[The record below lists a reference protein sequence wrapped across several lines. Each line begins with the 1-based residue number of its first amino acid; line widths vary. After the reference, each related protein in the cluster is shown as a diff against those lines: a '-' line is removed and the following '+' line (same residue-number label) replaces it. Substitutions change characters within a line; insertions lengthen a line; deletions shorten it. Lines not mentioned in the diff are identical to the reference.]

1 MEAIRK
7 PDRDRPRPVTTA
19 PAQKTQP
26 GWFTIVKRAAKSAMA
41 DQITDSAA
49 ALAYYLFLAL
59 PALLLTA
66 VGLFSLL
73 GTESAITTMT
83 NKLGQVA
90 PKETVTL
97 VNQTLHQVIQNRSG
111 GVVLLIVGSVLALWT
126 STGAMNALMRA
137 LNRAYGR
144 DESRNFVHQRAIA
157 LAMLACAFLAFLL
170 VFGLL
175 VLGPQLSNWLGSAV
189 GWKTGFKTIWWAAQ
203 WPILILGLL
212 ASFAAILYLGPDVE
226 HSRWKLITLGS
237 GLATV
242 IWLVASGLF
251 AVYVSMFGSYNK
263 AWGSLAAVI
272 IMLTWL
278 WLSGVALLLGAEVN
292 AEVEAAA
299 TE

>member
-1 MEAIRK
+1 MSVASPAK
-7 PDRDRPRPVTTA
+7 PR
-19 PAQKTQP
+19 P
-26 GWFTIVKRAAKSAMA
+26 GWFTIVKRAGKSAMA
-41 DQITDSAA
+41 DRITDSAA

-97 VNQTLHQVIQNRSG
+97 VDQSLRHVIQNRSS
-111 GVVLLIVGSVLALWT
+111 GVALVIVGGVLALWT
-126 STGAMNALMRA
+126 ATGAMNALMRA

-144 DESRNFVHQRAIA
+144 TESRNFVHQRAIA
-157 LAMLACAFLAFLL
+157 LAMLACAFAAFLL

-175 VLGPQLSNWLGSAV
+175 VLGPQLSNWLGGAV

-212 ASFAAILYLGPDVE
+212 TAFGAILYLGPDVE
-226 HSRWKLITLGS
+226 HHRWKLISLGS
-237 GLATV
+237 ALATV
-242 IWLVASGLF
+242 IWLAASGLF

-278 WLSGVALLLGAEVN
+278 WLSSVALLLGAEVN

-299 TE
+299 SE

>member
-1 MEAIRK
+1 MEAARTSN
-7 PDRDRPRPVTTA
+7 RDRPRPVAVNGA
-19 PAQKTQP
+19 PASKA
-26 GWFTIVKRAAKSAMA
+26 GWFTIVKRAAKSAQA
-41 DQITDSAA
+41 DQITDAAA

-83 NKLGQVA
+83 NKLATVA
-90 PKETVTL
+90 PQETVTL
-97 VNQTLHQVIQNRSG
+97 VQQTLTHVIQNRHG
-111 GVVLLIVGSVLALWT
+111 GIALVAIGAVLALWT

-157 LAMLACAFLAFLL
+157 LAMLLCAFVAFLL

-203 WPILILGLL
+203 WPILILGLAL
-212 ASFAAILYLGPDVE
+212 AFSAILYLGPDVE
-226 HSRWKLITLGS
+226 HPRWKLITLGS
-237 GLATV
+237 VLATV

-251 AVYVSMFGSYNK
+251 AVYVSKFGSYNK

-278 WLSGVALLLGAEVN
+278 WLSGLALLFGAEVN

-299 TE
+299 SE

>member
-1 MEAIRK
+1 MEAARS
-7 PDRDRPRPVTTA
+7 PDRDRPRPVGVA
-19 PAQKTQP
+19 SPGKQQP
-26 GWFTIVKRAAKSAMA
+26 GWFAIVKRAGKSAMA

-97 VNQTLHQVIQNRSG
+97 VDQSLRNVIQNRSS
-111 GVVLLIVGSVLALWT
+111 GVTLVIVGAVLALWT
-126 STGAMNALMRA
+126 ATGAMNALMRA

-144 DESRNFVHQRAIA
+144 TESRNFLHQRAIA
-157 LAMLACAFLAFLL
+157 LAMLACAFASFLL
-170 VFGLL
+170 IFGLL
-175 VLGPQLSNWLGSAV
+175 VLGPQLSNWLGSAI
-189 GWKTGFKTIWWAAQ
+189 GWKTGFKTVWWAAQ

-212 ASFAAILYLGPDVE
+212 AAFGAILYLGPDVE
-226 HSRWKLITLGS
+226 HRRWKLISLGS
-237 GLATV
+237 AIATV

-278 WLSGVALLLGAEVN
+278 WLSSLALLLGAEIN

-299 TE
+299 SE